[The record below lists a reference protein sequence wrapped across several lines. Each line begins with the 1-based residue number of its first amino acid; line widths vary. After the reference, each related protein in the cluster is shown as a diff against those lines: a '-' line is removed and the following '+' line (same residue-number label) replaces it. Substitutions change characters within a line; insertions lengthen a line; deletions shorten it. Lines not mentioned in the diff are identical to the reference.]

1 MLGGMISQSNLVLLK
16 IHMGTKYITWNS
28 TNNKGVGGTADKQRR
43 QKFK

>member
-16 IHMGTKYITWNS
+16 IHMGTKYIMWKS